1 MRNVVLIGFMGTGKT
16 EIGQLLA
23 RRLGW
28 TFIDT
33 DRRVESREGA
43 TVAQIF
49 ARRGEEYFRTVEAAV
64 VAEVASRRD
73 AVIGTGGGVVLKP
86 ENMMHLRRGGWIVS
100 LTASVDALVERIGE
114 GKTRPLLR
122 GGVGGV
128 REQVVRLLDQ
138 RRPLYRD
145 ADLLVDVSDA
155 SPERVVE
162 AIVAFLRARDLITI
176 PVRLEDRQAPVHV
189 GDGILALVPGDLH
202 EVGAGRQVV
211 ILSHRGLVHRAGAKL
226 ILGLKAWGYE
236 PLTVDV
242 PVGEASKSLPMAARI
257 YTRLARARIDRAA
270 SLIALGGGVIGDLA
284 GFVAATYMRG
294 IRLVQVPTTL
304 LAMVD
309 SSIGGK
315 TGVNHAGAKN
325 LVGAFYEPALTVA
338 DVRMLATLPDRELRS
353 GLAEVIKT
361 AVIGDAVLFDHLEQH
376 LPAVLRKDP
385 GTLVEIIAR
394 CAAFKARVVEAD
406 EREQSE
412 RKILNY
418 GHTIGHAVEAAMG
431 FGRLTHGEA
440 IAIGMALEA
449 RLSHRLGLAAASVVD
464 RQNALLARAGLPTKL
479 GAVDRRAV
487 WRAMALDKKIRDG
500 VLRCPLPVGI
510 GEVVR
515 EQEVPDPLL
524 QEVLGGAPFPPRRRR
539 PGSDSRRLRP

>member
-1 MRNVVLIGFMGTGKT
+1 VRNVVLIGFMGTGKS
-16 EIGQLLA
+16 EVGQLLA

-28 TFIDT
+28 AFIDT
-33 DRRVESREGA
+33 DRRIESREQA

-49 ARRGEEYFRTVEAAV
+49 ARRGEEHFRAVEAGV
-64 VAEVASRRD
+64 VADVAARREV
-73 AVIGTGGGVVLKP
+73 VIGTGGGVVLRP
-86 ENMMHLRRGGWIVS
+86 ENMMHLRRHGWIVS
-100 LTASVDALVERIGE
+100 LTAPVDVLVERLGE
-114 GKTRPLLR
+114 AKTRPLLR
-122 GGVGGV
+122 GPSGGV
-128 REQVVRLLDQ
+128 REQVVRLLDE

-155 SPERVVE
+155 PPVRVVE
-162 AIVAFLRARDLITI
+162 VIVAFLRARDRITI
-176 PVRLEDRQAPVHV
+176 PVRLGDRVAPVYV
-189 GDGILALVPGDLH
+189 GDGILSLLPGDLH
-202 EVGAGRQVV
+202 EGGAGRQVV
-211 ILSHRGLVHRAGAKL
+211 VLSHRGLARGIGARL
-226 ILGLKAWGYE
+226 LGVLKAWGYDAMA
-236 PLTVDV
+236 LDV
-242 PVGEASKSLPMAARI
+242 PVGEASKSLPAAARV
-257 YTRLARARIDRAA
+257 YTRLARARIDRA
-270 SLIALGGGVIGDLA
+270 STLIALGGGVIGDLG

-325 LVGAFYEPALTVA
+325 LVGAFYQPALTVA
-338 DVRMLATLPDRELRS
+338 DVRVLATLPDRELRS

-361 AVIGDAVLFDHLEQH
+361 AVIGDASLFDHLEQH
-376 LPAVLRKDP
+376 LPAVLRRE
-385 GTLVEIIAR
+385 TAALVEIISR
-394 CAAFKARVVEAD
+394 CAVFKARVVEAD

-412 RKILNY
+412 RRILNY
-418 GHTIGHAVEAAMG
+418 GHTIGHAVEAAAG

-440 IAIGMALEA
+440 VAIGMALEA
-449 RLSHRLGLAAASVVD
+449 RLAQRLGLAAATVVD

-479 GAVDRRAV
+479 GAVSRRAV

-515 EQEVPDPLL
+515 EQEVPDKLL
-524 QEVLGGAPFPPRRRR
+524 REVLAGVSTTKRKPSSGA
-539 PGSDSRRLRP
+539 RRLRT